1 MLSGETTN
9 TNFMI
14 FDLTLPGLEPTIYR
28 IQGELANHYTTD
40 AVFL

>member
-1 MLSGETTN
+1 
-9 TNFMI
+9 MI
-14 FDLTLPGLEPTIYR
+14 FDLTLPGLEHTIYR